1 MEFASPVW
9 SPWLENDMQ
18 MLENIQRQAV
28 SMISV
33 LVWDSHEAKYKEL
46 NIGMLQVRQEKPDLQ
61 ELYKMLTNTGALD
74 PDTMLKWTD
83 AQLGVA
89 TCSASDPLQ
98 LHAPRKR
105 LELRSCRIME

>member
-18 MLENIQRQAV
+18 MLENIQRKAV

-33 LVWDSHEAKYKEL
+33 LVWDSHEAKCKEL

-89 TCSASDPLQ
+89 TRSASDPLQ

>member
-1 MEFASPVW
+1 MEFASPIW
-9 SPWLENDMQ
+9 SPWLEHDIQ
-18 MLENIQRQAV
+18 MLEKVKMKAE
-28 SMISV
+28 SMISGIV
-33 LVWDSHEAKYKEL
+33 GDSHEAKCKEL

-89 TCSASDPLQ
+89 TRSASDPLQ